1 MKVYTFSEARQN
13 FATVLENAQKE
24 GAVRITRRDGRAFTI
39 QPVQESKSPLEVKGV
54 KLKLNR
60 NEIVAAV
67 RESRERTPGN
77 KPIEPT
83 R

>member
-24 GAVRITRRDGRAFTI
+24 GVVRITRRDGRAFTI

-67 RESRERTPGN
+67 RESRERTPGS
-77 KPIEPT
+77 
-83 R
+83 

>member
-13 FATVLENAQKE
+13 FAAVLENAQKE

-67 RESRERTPGN
+67 RESRERTPGS
-77 KPIEPT
+77 
-83 R
+83 

>member
-67 RESRERTPGN
+67 RESRERTPGS
-77 KPIEPT
+77 
-83 R
+83 

>member
-24 GAVRITRRDGRAFTI
+24 GAVRITHRDGRTFTI

-67 RESRERTPGN
+67 RESRERPPGS
-77 KPIEPT
+77 
-83 R
+83 

>member
-24 GAVRITRRDGRAFTI
+24 GAVRITRGDGRAFTI

-67 RESRERTPGN
+67 RESRERTPGS
-77 KPIEPT
+77 
-83 R
+83 